1 MCFILHV
8 CFGRILHVYFG
19 QRTIHICHLVKTRP
33 RDHVY
38 VLRVCNLT
46 KEALEL
52 CTEVQDNYKMIKYY
66 WLLSHWLQFKFNV
79 MCM

>member
-1 MCFILHV
+1 MYALV
-8 CFGRILHVYFG
+8 VYF
-19 QRTIHICHLVKTRP
+19 IHALVNTWL

-38 VLRVCNLT
+38 VLCVCNLT
-46 KEALEL
+46 TEALEL
-52 CTEVQDNYKMIKYY
+52 YTEVQDNYKMIKYY